1 MSLRFKTII
10 GIALI
15 QAFLLVTIIWNAQFL
30 MRQSHEQVL
39 RQRAE
44 TATQLF
50 ATTIKEAVLSMDL
63 AYLDRFVETV
73 VKHHDFVYVRVLK
86 TDRRVLAEAGK
97 PALLSRPFHADTHLR
112 EIDDG
117 VFDGFSPIEE
127 AGVDYGRV
135 EVGLS
140 TQTILSSLKHSQTRF
155 AIIAAIELFLS
166 ILLSALLGS
175 KLVRRL
181 NHFKEA
187 SKRISIGEV
196 GYQIESV
203 ADDEIGITAKMFNRM
218 SLRLRDSLEE
228 IKNKNKYLK
237 KEITKRREAE
247 TQLVQHR
254 DNLEGLI
261 RQKTLQVR
269 RSEAMLKMILDSM
282 PYAVVIVGTE
292 KRIRYANEVALAMM
306 GYETRECV
314 TGRVCYETFCPTEAN
329 RCPILDLG
337 RELDRSE
344 RTISTRE
351 GKKIPIL
358 KSATRLILE
367 DEAVVLETFVDITES
382 KQAERDLRKAKIRA
396 EEANVAKSQFL
407 ANMSHEIRTPLNGII
422 GMAELA
428 LDTNL
433 SPDQRKIAETI
444 EKESNT
450 LLELINSILDYSKIE
465 AGKFQLE
472 SIPFDLRVLIEDV
485 ASSIAIRAKNYGL
498 EFISFVSR
506 GIPGK
511 LLGDPGRLRQVLNNL
526 AGNALKFTEK
536 GEIAIRAHTVEEGP
550 DHASIR
556 FEVTDTGIGIPEEQQ
571 SSIFDGFAQANG
583 STTRQY
589 GGTGL
594 GTTIAKQLV
603 EMMGGEIG
611 LISTQG
617 EGSTFW
623 FTVEFEKAPQ
633 RPAKTADNV
642 SLSGLKVMVVDDMDA
657 PREIMMEYLTYH
669 GIEAFE
675 SASPIEALE
684 RIEAASVSPQPF
696 NLLLSD
702 IRMPEMDGFELASRI
717 KGNDALK
724 NMAIVL
730 ISGINEIGDGEKCR
744 SIGVDGYL
752 NKPVKLADL
761 TQTIKMVCGVD
772 VTADSNSRTLVT
784 RDTIDEMKSEQI
796 RVLLVED
803 YPTNQQVA
811 LNHLH
816 KAGYLADLAENGQE
830 AVVAYGRN
838 PYDIILMD
846 MNMPVMDGY
855 KAIDTIRKMENA
867 SEKDGAAPRR
877 IPIIAITANALS
889 GDREK
894 CLVAGADDYLSKPLK
909 KERLLAM
916 IGKWTDSPVPEA
928 NDACLEKNHDPSD
941 HADEPVNYAQA
952 LKEFGNEADVLAD
965 VLTGFVCDAKQQIE
979 KVRNAVVYGDT
990 DMIASEAH
998 AIKGGSSNLT
1008 ASFLADAAAA
1018 LEAAAK
1024 SGSLTQTASRID
1036 ALEIEVQRM
1045 AQFVE
1050 TL

>member
-10 GIALI
+10 GIAVI
-15 QAFLLVTIIWNAQFL
+15 QAFLLITIIWNAQLL
-30 MRQSHEQVL
+30 MRQSHEQQL

-44 TATQLF
+44 TASQLL
-50 ATTIKEAVLSMDL
+50 ATTAKDAVLSMDL
-63 AYLDRFVETV
+63 AYLDRFVNTV
-73 VKHHDFVYVRVLK
+73 VKHRDFVYARVLK
-86 TDRRVLAEAGK
+86 ADHQVLAEAGT
-97 PALLSRPFHADTHLR
+97 PALLARPFQADTHIQ

-117 VFDGFSPIEE
+117 VYDSFSPIEE
-127 AGVDYGRV
+127 AGVNYGRV

-140 TQTILSSLKHSQTRF
+140 TETILSALQHSQKRF
-155 AIIAAIELFLS
+155 AAIASIELFLS
-166 ILLSALLGS
+166 ILLSVLLGS
-175 KLVRRL
+175 YLVRRL
-181 NHFKEA
+181 NKFKEA
-187 SKRISIGEV
+187 SKRLSIGEV
-196 GYQIESV
+196 GYQIEAV
-203 ADDEIGITAKMFNRM
+203 GNDEIGITAKMFNRM
-218 SLRLRDSLEE
+218 SLRLRDSLQEIKSKNKFLKEE
-228 IKNKNKYLK
+228 IA
-237 KEITKRREAE
+237 KRQEAE

-254 DNLEGLI
+254 DNLASLI
-261 RQKTLQVR
+261 KEKTLQVR

-282 PYAVVIVGTE
+282 PYAVVIVGTD
-292 KRIRYANEVALAMM
+292 KRIRYANEAALAIM
-306 GYETRECV
+306 GYEAQECI
-314 TGRVCYETFCPTEAN
+314 TGRICHESFCPAEKD

-337 RELDRSE
+337 KELDRYE
-344 RTISTRE
+344 RVLRTRE
-351 GKKIPIL
+351 GKEIPIL
-358 KSATRLILE
+358 KSATLLMLE
-367 DEAVVLETFVDITES
+367 DEAVVLETFIDITER
-382 KQAERDLRKAKIRA
+382 KQAEQDLKKAKIRA
-396 EEANVAKSQFL
+396 EEANAAKSQFL

-428 LDTNL
+428 FDTDL
-433 SPDQRKIAETI
+433 SADQRKIAEVI

-472 SIPFDLRVLIEDV
+472 SIPFDLRGLIEDV
-485 ASSIAIRAKNYGL
+485 ASSIAIRAKNHGL
-498 EFISFVSR
+498 EFISFASQD
-506 GIPGK
+506 IPGK

-536 GEIAIRAHTVEEGP
+536 GEIAVRAHTVEDDQ
-550 DHASIR
+550 DHTSIR
-556 FEVTDTGIGIPEEQQ
+556 FEVADTGIGIPEEQQ
-571 SSIFDGFAQANG
+571 SSIFDGFTQVNG

-611 LISTQG
+611 LISARG

-623 FTVEFEKAPQ
+623 FTVKFEKAPQ
-633 RPAKTADNV
+633 RTVKLSDNDT
-642 SLSGLKVMVVDDMDA
+642 LSGLKVMVVDDMAA
-657 PREIMMEYLTYH
+657 PREILMEYLAYH

-675 SASPIEALE
+675 SANPIEALE
-684 RIEAASVSPQPF
+684 GIEAASASPHPF

-724 NMAIVL
+724 DMAIVL

-744 SIGVDGYL
+744 GIGVDAYL

-761 TQTIKMVCGVD
+761 TQTIKMVCGVG
-772 VTADSNSRTLVT
+772 VPAHANSKKLVT
-784 RDTIDEMKSEQI
+784 RDTIDEMKNKQI

-803 YPTNQQVA
+803 YPTNQQVT

-830 AVVAYGRN
+830 AVAAYGRN

-855 KAIDTIRKMENA
+855 KATDTIRKMEEA
-867 SEKDGAAPRR
+867 GEKSGPGLRH

-894 CLVAGADDYLSKPLK
+894 CLAAGADDYLSKPLK
-909 KERLLAM
+909 KERLLDM

-928 NDACLEKNHDPSD
+928 ENSCLQENKDPSD
-941 HADEPVNYAQA
+941 PAAKPVNYTQA
-952 LKEFGNEADVLAD
+952 LHEFGNEADVLTD
-965 VLTGFVCDAKQQIE
+965 VLTGFINDARKQLE

-998 AIKGGSSNLT
+998 SIKGGSLNLT
-1008 ASFLADAAAA
+1008 ANFLADAAAA

-1036 ALEIEVQRM
+1036 ALEVEVQRM

>member
-10 GIALI
+10 GIAVI
-15 QAFLLVTIIWNAQFL
+15 QAFLLITIIWNAQLL
-30 MRQSHEQVL
+30 MRQSHEQQL

-44 TATQLF
+44 TASQLF
-50 ATTIKEAVLSMDL
+50 ATIAKDAVLSMDL
-63 AYLDRFVETV
+63 AYLDRFVNTV
-73 VKHHDFVYVRVLK
+73 VKHRDFVYARVLK
-86 TDRRVLAEAGK
+86 ADHRVLAEAGT
-97 PALLSRPFHADTHLR
+97 PALLARPFHADTHIQ

-117 VFDGFSPIEE
+117 VYDSFSPIEE
-127 AGVDYGRV
+127 AGVDYGRI

-140 TQTILSSLKHSQTRF
+140 TETILSALQHSQKRF
-155 AIIAAIELFLS
+155 AAIASIELFLS
-166 ILLSALLGS
+166 ILLSVLLGS
-175 KLVRRL
+175 YLVRRL
-181 NHFKEA
+181 NKFKEA
-187 SKRISIGEV
+187 SKRLSIGEV
-196 GYQIESV
+196 GYQIEAV
-203 ADDEIGITAKMFNRM
+203 GNDEIGITAKMFNRM
-218 SLRLRDSLEE
+218 SLRLRDSLQEIKSKNKFLKEE
-228 IKNKNKYLK
+228 IG
-237 KEITKRREAE
+237 KRQEAE

-254 DNLEGLI
+254 DNLASMI
-261 RQKTLQVR
+261 KQKTLQVR

-282 PYAVVIVGTE
+282 PYAVVIVGTD
-292 KRIRYANEVALAMM
+292 KQIRYANEVALAIT
-306 GYETRECV
+306 GYETQECI
-314 TGRVCYETFCPTEAN
+314 TGRICHESFCLAEKD

-337 RELDRSE
+337 RELDRYE
-344 RTISTRE
+344 RALRTRE
-351 GKKIPIL
+351 GKEIPIL
-358 KSATRLILE
+358 KSATLLMLE
-367 DEAVVLETFVDITES
+367 DEAVVLETFIDITER
-382 KQAERDLRKAKIRA
+382 KQVEQDLKKAKIRA
-396 EEANVAKSQFL
+396 EEANAAKSQFL

-428 LDTNL
+428 LDTDL
-433 SPDQRKIAETI
+433 SADQRKIAEVI

-472 SIPFDLRVLIEDV
+472 SIPFDLRGLIEDV
-485 ASSIAIRAKNYGL
+485 ASSIAIRAKNHGL
-498 EFISFVSR
+498 EFISFASQD
-506 GIPGK
+506 IPGK

-536 GEIAIRAHTVEEGP
+536 GEIAIRAHTVE
-550 DHASIR
+550 DDQHHASIR
-556 FEVTDTGIGIPEEQQ
+556 FEVADTGIGIPEEQQ
-571 SSIFDGFAQANG
+571 SSIFDGFTQVNG

-611 LISTQG
+611 LISTQS

-623 FTVEFEKAPQ
+623 FTVTFEKAPQ
-633 RPAKTADNV
+633 RPVKPSDNV
-642 SLSGLKVMVVDDMDA
+642 TLSGLKVMVVDDLDA
-657 PREIMMEYLTYH
+657 PREILVEYLTFH
-669 GIEAFE
+669 GIEAFDC
-675 SASPIEALE
+675 ASPIEALE
-684 RIEAASVSPQPF
+684 RIEAASVSPHPF

-702 IRMPEMDGFELASRI
+702 IRMPEMDGFELAAKI

-724 NMAIVL
+724 KMAIIL

-744 SIGVDGYL
+744 GIGVDGYL

-772 VTADSNSRTLVT
+772 VTAASHSKTLVT
-784 RDTIDEMKSEQI
+784 RDTIDEMKDGQI

-816 KAGYLADLAENGQE
+816 KAGYLADLAENGKE
-830 AVVAYGRN
+830 AVSAYERN

-855 KAIDTIRKMENA
+855 EATDTIRKMENA
-867 SEKDGAAPRR
+867 SEKGDAALHR

-894 CLVAGADDYLSKPLK
+894 CLAAGADDYLSKPLK

-928 NDACLEKNHDPSD
+928 ENACLQENQYPSD
-941 HADEPVNYAQA
+941 LAAEPVNYTQA
-952 LKEFGNEADVLAD
+952 LHEFGNEAEVLTD
-965 VLTGFVCDAKQQIE
+965 VLTGFVNDARKQLE

-998 AIKGGSSNLT
+998 SIKGGSSNLT
-1008 ASFLADAAAA
+1008 ANLVAEAAAA

-1024 SGSLTQTASRID
+1024 SGSLTQTSSRID
-1036 ALEIEVQRM
+1036 ALEVEVQRM
-1045 AQFVE
+1045 AQFVD